1 MPHIASNRY
10 IFGGLF
16 CVRKNGI
23 LQFIRRIVSTFC
35 CMHARAYAIIY
46 GAHDWHH
53 KHITDARLCSVH
65 ILAACTTHCS
75 RNPPTASEK
84 CERLEGAY
92 NGTARIHS
100 RRVTHMRLAG
110 WLLSRHICFLGL
122 SCGGVCNSEPES
134 EHANTRTRLF
144 YVKVRYNTTSCTR
157 KRRAQTFNF
166 QLSHARARVRSLTSN
181 AHDVLTHWNYYYY
194 YYMCI
199 PYTMQRCVRIRV
211 HVSAPQSH
219 HHHNHCSYTHTYYT
233 THTKK
238 HLIHHCVFVC
248 CNVECT
254 VVLPLNRTHTHEHRS
269 IHITTAY
276 SICGIVLM
284 MPSMF
289 SLYPSL
295 TGS

>member
-65 ILAACTTHCS
+65 ILAARTTHCS

-100 RRVTHMRLAG
+100 PRVTHMRLAG
-110 WLLSRHICFLGL
+110 WLLSRHICFLCL

-166 QLSHARARVRSLTSN
+166 QLSHARARAF
-181 AHDVLTHWNYYYY
+181 AHS
-194 YYMCI
+194 
-199 PYTMQRCVRIRV
+199 R
-211 HVSAPQSH
+211 A
-219 HHHNHCSYTHTYYT
+219 THTMCSHTGTIIIIITCAYHILCNAVCAYVCMCRPRNHIIIIT
-233 THTKK
+233 IAHIHTHTIPLTRKNTSSTT
-238 HLIHHCVFVC
+238 VC
-248 CNVECT
+248 LCAAMLNVQ
-254 VVLPLNRTHTHEHRS
+254 LFFR
-269 IHITTAY
+269 
-276 SICGIVLM
+276 
-284 MPSMF
+284 
-289 SLYPSL
+289 
-295 TGS
+295 